1 MGVEM
6 DLPSNLQEI
15 TEYRC
20 RDSNLKVMT
29 IGGSA
34 RSRKFAE
41 ARECVC
47 FVQLKQLPKLIVR
60 STVIINFGFE
70 QAPVVSFGRTEE
82 TLPREWTLAI
92 VGVWRG

>member
-1 MGVEM
+1 
-6 DLPSNLQEI
+6 
-15 TEYRC
+15 
-20 RDSNLKVMT
+20 MT